1 MGRKSIK
8 ENKNIFQLAREERQL
23 SREGASE
30 NMDGLVTEDNIFRIE
45 NDENVAKPYD
55 VVQMAK
61 CYNKPELCNYYC
73 SQICEIGKETIPV
86 IELKELPSIVLTAI
100 DTLNEINPL
109 IMRLVQISKDGVIEP
124 EEKTDFT
131 KIKKLLDELSLAS
144 DALNL
149 WAEKN
154 MDDYED

>member
-1 MGRKSIK
+1 MGRKSTK
-8 ENKNIFQLAREERQL
+8 EDKNIFQLAREESGKTRD
-23 SREGASE
+23 EAS
-30 NMDGLVTEDNIFRIE
+30 NAMSGVVTNDNIYRIE
-45 NDENVAKPYD
+45 NNENVAKPFD

-73 SQICEIGKETIPV
+73 SKICEIGKETIPV

-109 IMRLVQISKDGVIEP
+109 IMRLVQITKDGVIEP
-124 EEKTDFT
+124 NEEPDFK
-131 KIKKLLDELSLAS
+131 KIKKLLEELSLAS

-154 MDDYED
+154 IDDLEE

>member
-1 MGRKSIK
+1 MGRKSTK
-8 ENKNIFQLAREERQL
+8 EDKNIFQLAREESQKTRDQ
-23 SREGASE
+23 ASDAM
-30 NMDGLVTEDNIFRIE
+30 NGVVTKDNIYRIE
-45 NDENVAKPYD
+45 NNEIIAKPFD

-73 SQICEIGKETIPV
+73 SKICEIGKETIPV
-86 IELKELPSIVLTAI
+86 VELKDLPSIVLTAI

-109 IMRLVQISKDGVIEP
+109 IMRLVQITKDGLIEP
-124 EEKTDFT
+124 NEEPDFA
-131 KIKKLLDELSLAS
+131 KIKKLLEELALAS

-154 MDDYED
+154 LEDFEE